1 MVEFIQQCWTKIDH
15 QGSLI
20 KWSRLTCG
28 GMVGKTKQSVEKQT
42 IVQQGGTPLLLFTL
56 LHHLQRLCTN
66 QWGNMDL
73 EILKVSHSSLRE
85 PKIDSNRTFHIPN
98 GYIQYI
104 QSEIKYISFFPFTV
118 KHFHVCIT
126 LPITNEVIVKIQVCN
141 LLEKYQLDTRF
152 WIVLCKNPYK

>member
-1 MVEFIQQCWTKIDH
+1 MFSKNRPSRIP
-15 QGSLI
+15 L
-20 KWSRLTCG
+20 KWSLLTCG
-28 GMVGKTKQSVEKQT
+28 GMVGKKKQSIEKQT
-42 IVQQGGTPLLLFTL
+42 VVQQGGTPLLLFTL

-73 EILKVSHSSLRE
+73 EISKVSHSSSQE

-104 QSEIKYISFFPFTV
+104 QSEIKYISFFFSPFTV

-141 LLEKYQLDTRF
+141 LLEKYQLVPDSG
-152 WIVLCKNPYK
+152 LCSVKILTNSI

>member
-1 MVEFIQQCWTKIDH
+1 MFSKNRPSRIP
-15 QGSLI
+15 L
-20 KWSRLTCG
+20 KWSLLTCG
-28 GMVGKTKQSVEKQT
+28 GMVGKKKQSIEKQT
-42 IVQQGGTPLLLFTL
+42 VVQQGGTPLLLFTL

-73 EILKVSHSSLRE
+73 EISKVSHSSSRE

-104 QSEIKYISFFPFTV
+104 QSEIKYISFFFFSLHCKTLSCV
-118 KHFHVCIT
+118 HHIT
-126 LPITNEVIVKIQVCN
+126 DYKRSHCQNTGVQLVRKIPTR
-141 LLEKYQLDTRF
+141 TRF